1 MKEASDKLIQYEN
14 QFLAAE
20 AKEKQHL
27 IEKEETSKKLASL
40 LQAEAEKMKLLVEK
54 DNSAKEASTKLAQVE
69 NQLLTAQK

>member
-14 QFLAAE
+14 QLLAAE

-27 IEKEETSKKLASL
+27 IEKEETSKQL

-54 DNSAKEASTKLAQVE
+54 DNSAKEASTKLSQVE